1 MDMMIFKQLINKGA
15 FINKIGLIISL
26 LLIMSITAFTPVHS
40 REIPLDR
47 IAAVVNNDVVMLSEV
62 LLIARKIKESGS
74 TQLSDSELI
83 KKTLEKIIIEKL
95 QVQKA
100 KEIGIK
106 IDNVALNEAMQRI
119 AAQNKL
125 NLQQFRVALKGEGLN
140 YKDFRESIREKLY
153 IDTLKK
159 RQQGRN
165 KKISENEVDSLIQ
178 AESLALNKDVQYHI
192 IDISLPAPN
201 GISVKQFNQRFKQA
215 QNLRKRLLAKSDK
228 VAQAILAKA
237 GASQKDLG
245 WKSSQSLSPAFLRTL
260 SLMGEGELSSVVR
273 DATGFHILKLVEQR
287 GGKRKI
293 VQQAQVR
300 HILISN
306 KTPNARLKAIQI
318 RNKILAGE
326 SFAKLAKANSADK
339 GSAAN
344 GGDLGMANPS
354 DFVPPFANA
363 VRTLPLN
370 TLSQP
375 IKTRFGWHLIEVLE
389 RKTTDKTREALKL
402 QAQSLLSE
410 KNQSEEYNNWLQ
422 GLMDEAFIDYR
433 L

>member
-1 MDMMIFKQLINKGA
+1 MDMMIFKQRMSKGA
-15 FINKIGLIISL
+15 FINRIGLILSL
-26 LLIMSITAFTPVHS
+26 LLIMGITAFNPVHS

-62 LLIARKIKESGS
+62 LQIARKIKESGN
-74 TQLSDSELI
+74 TQLSDGELI
-83 KKTLEKIIIEKL
+83 KKTLEQIILEKL

-100 KEIGIK
+100 KEIGIR
-106 IDNVALNEAMQRI
+106 IDNVAVNEAMQRI

-125 NLQQFRVALKGEGLN
+125 NLQQFRVALKGEGIN
-140 YKDFRESIREKLY
+140 YKDFRETIRKKLY
-153 IDTLKK
+153 IDALKK
-159 RQQGRN
+159 RRQGRN
-165 KKISENEVDSLIQ
+165 KSISENEVDGLIQ

-192 IDISLPAPN
+192 IDILLPAPN

-215 QNLRKRLLAKSDK
+215 QNLRKKLLAKPDK
-228 VAQAILAKA
+228 VVQVILAKA

-273 DATGFHILKLVEQR
+273 DAAGFHILKLVEQR

-300 HILISN
+300 HILISH

-326 SFAKLAKANSADK
+326 SFAKLAKAFSADK
-339 GSAAN
+339 GSASN
-344 GGDLGMANPS
+344 GGDLGMTNPA

-375 IKTRFGWHLIEVLE
+375 IKTRFGWHIIEVLE
-389 RKTTDKTREALKL
+389 RKTIDKTREALKL
-402 QAQSLLSE
+402 QAQSLLSQ
-410 KNQSEEYNNWLQ
+410 KNQSEEYKNWLQ